1 MEQLLHQKTINIKR
15 ITMSDLFTKKANW
28 MPELNQFPNDIGPNS
43 CDMTIT
49 SKAKEKLPHT
59 ILKKGKSGEGEDYTS
74 GVNTT
79 PNSKVF
85 ETFIAPTKLMS
96 DGFLAADFKF
106 GLQNGI
112 SAGIF
117 FAGDPISNSN
127 GRKYAEIFVDH
138 LMTGN
143 GKTWH
148 DDGVLSDGMKKTPE
162 VKSFTK
168 KVCTD
173 FKSAMQTKFGYF
185 WDIQLSGRKYNNI
198 SFSFGSS
205 PTLKGLVGGT
215 QKTVVTVQNMVY
227 NTYYRTWAADLI
239 LHIEDDFGVSESDVT
254 TPRGASAA
262 VAIPALADF
271 WVLQHQRGKKPFTTV
286 FEIPFSCTGKY

>member
-1 MEQLLHQKTINIKR
+1 
-15 ITMSDLFTKKANW
+15 MSDLLIKKANW
-28 MPELNQFPNDIGPNS
+28 IPELNQFTEEIGIHS
-43 CDMTIT
+43 RQMSIT

-59 ILKKGKSGEGEDYTS
+59 ILKMGKSGDGEDYTS

-79 PNSKVF
+79 PDSKVF

-96 DGFLAADFKF
+96 DDFLAADFKF
-106 GLQNGI
+106 GLKNGI
-112 SAGIF
+112 SAGRLF
-117 FAGDPISNSN
+117 TDRPISNAN

-148 DDGVLSDGMKKTPE
+148 DDKGVLSDGMAKTPE

-173 FKSAMQTKFGYF
+173 FKSQMKTKFGYF
-185 WDIQLSGRKYNNI
+185 WDIQLSTRKYSNI

-227 NTYYRTWAADLI
+227 NTFYRTWSADLI

-254 TPRGASAA
+254 SPRGASAA

-286 FEIPFSCTGKY
+286 FEIPFSCSGNY